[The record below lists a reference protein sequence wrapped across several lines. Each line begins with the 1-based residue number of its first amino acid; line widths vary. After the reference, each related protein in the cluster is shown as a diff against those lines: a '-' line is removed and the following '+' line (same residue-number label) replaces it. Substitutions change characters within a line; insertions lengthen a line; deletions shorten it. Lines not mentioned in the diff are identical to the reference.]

1 MKHFQK
7 NVFRLA
13 IQSRGSF
20 IGAMFIIAIGIF
32 VYVAMM
38 DTLWN
43 LKGQVDVYY
52 ESSRLADVF
61 AEVSGISESE
71 LKRLEEIP
79 GILDVSGKMAA
90 DVRLLADGQEEIV
103 TVHLLSYDEDDS
115 LNRLTLTDA
124 DGRYG
129 MNGETGSQETAAG
142 YDSLYLGGRMAE
154 VYGYQGGEALKLLV
168 NGRAVNVQ
176 FAGTC
181 HEPDYIYS
189 IPPGGAMVPDG
200 EVYDIAC
207 MEKSRM
213 EEITGRH
220 DSLNELGFTLASGYE
235 FKDVS
240 HNLTEQLEN
249 FGLISLTERE
259 DQGSY
264 DMVQGEMGELISVG
278 TILPVIFMA
287 ISVFMLYV
295 VLKKMIDRDQSLI
308 GTMKAFGMTDRE
320 LMGAY
325 LFEGA
330 AIGAVGAA
338 AGSILA
344 IPFGQYMFDMYV
356 DFFNLPDTI
365 YHNYL
370 GSRISG
376 LALAVG
382 TGLLAAFLGVR
393 DILSI
398 APAQAMRAKA
408 PAAVQNLFIPEFL
421 LKRMGPL
428 ERMGCRAIARNPF
441 RGFLIALAIG
451 FPFSMSSVLLSFQGI
466 ADQMFMNQFEKI
478 QIYDFQVS
486 LDRYDTPIR
495 AAQSGAVLEGVT
507 VSEAVC
513 TAAAELKKEN
523 RSKFVMLYGLNP
535 GSESWLIMDNQGQ
548 YYEPPDGGILINS
561 RIAEDLHVEAGDTID
576 ITCPGMTVER
586 VNIPVAGVI
595 AESFGSGCYMSLES
609 FGKLF
614 QTRCPANTVLLKV
627 KEGKKEQVKQK
638 MMETSQVA
646 WLVDAGKI
654 IGSYQDMMGSMLAM
668 IHMFSVM
675 SAAAG
680 GILIYNISMINIR
693 ERVNEFGTLMVLGES
708 EREIGRM
715 ILFEQAVYF
724 AAGIAMGYPGS
735 MGIRFLLEELV
746 MSDSYTINLNVG
758 PLSYLLA
765 FLICLGMTLVSCMA
779 QVRFVGR
786 IHLTDILKERE

>member
-13 IQSRGSF
+13 GQNRGSF

-43 LKGQVDVYY
+43 LKGQVEAYY
-52 ESSRLADVF
+52 ESSHLADVF

-71 LKRLEEIP
+71 LKRLKEIP

-115 LNRLTLTDA
+115 LNQLTLTDA

-129 MNGETGSQETAAG
+129 MTGETGSQETAAG
-142 YDSLYLGGRMAE
+142 YDNLYLGGRMAE
-154 VYGYQGGEALKLLV
+154 VYGYQGGEAMKLLI

-181 HEPDYIYS
+181 HGPEYIYS

-200 EVYDIAC
+200 EVYDIAG

-235 FKDVS
+235 FEDVS
-240 HNLTEQLEN
+240 HGLTEQLEN
-249 FGLISLTERE
+249 FGLISLTKRE

-264 DMVQGEMGELISVG
+264 DMVQGEMGELISIG

-325 LFEGA
+325 LFEGV

-421 LKRMGPL
+421 LKRLGPL

-466 ADQMFMNQFEKI
+466 ADQMFMDQFEKI
-478 QIYDFQVS
+478 QIYDFQIS
-486 LDRYDTPIR
+486 LNRYDTPIR
-495 AAQSGAVLEGVT
+495 AAQSGEVLEGVT

-535 GSESWLIMDNQGQ
+535 GSENWLVMDNQGQ

-561 RIAEDLHVEAGDTID
+561 RIAEDLHVEAGDMIE
-576 ITCPGMTVER
+576 ITCPGMTVEQ
-586 VNIPVAGVI
+586 VKIPVVGVI

-638 MMETSQVA
+638 LMETSQVT

-668 IHMFSVM
+668 IHMFSIM
-675 SAAAG
+675 SVAAG

-724 AAGIAMGYPGS
+724 LAGIAMGYPGS
-735 MGIRFLLEELV
+735 MGIRLLLEKLV
-746 MSDSYTINLNVG
+746 ISDSYTVNLNVG
-758 PLSYLLA
+758 PLSYLMA
-765 FLICLGMTLVSCMA
+765 FFTCLGITFVSCMA